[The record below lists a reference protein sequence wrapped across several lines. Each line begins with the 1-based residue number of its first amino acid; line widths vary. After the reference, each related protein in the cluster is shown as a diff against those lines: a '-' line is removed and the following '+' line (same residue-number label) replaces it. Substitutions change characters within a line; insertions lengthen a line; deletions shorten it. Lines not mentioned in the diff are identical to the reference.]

1 MLSHSY
7 EWLFI
12 LFKRE
17 YIFHIE
23 INLKVYKRLCERRMR
38 VIKLKQFTRTDF
50 KQLINWIDSEEFL
63 IQWSGNAFTYPL
75 NEQQLEKYTESAN
88 TLAFKIIDE
97 ETKAVIG
104 HISLGQIDNINKS
117 ARIGK
122 VLVGDTEMR
131 GHSIGKYM
139 MKAVLQVAFEELKLH
154 RVTLGVYDF
163 NTSAISCYEKI
174 GFVKE
179 GLLRE
184 AKKVGETYWNLWE
197 MSMLEY
203 EWNNK

>member
-1 MLSHSY
+1 MMY
-7 EWLFI
+7 ERSI
-12 LFKRE
+12 K
-17 YIFHIE
+17 
-23 INLKVYKRLCERRMR
+23 
-38 VIKLKQFTRTDF
+38 VIKLETFKKSDF
-50 KQLINWIDSEEFL
+50 KQLIDWIDSEEFL
-63 IQWSGNAFTYPL
+63 IQWSGNAFAYPL
-75 NEQQLEKYTESAN
+75 NEQQLENYIESSN
-88 TLAFKIIDE
+88 TLAFKVIDE
-97 ETKAVIG
+97 ESKKVVG

-122 VLVGDTEMR
+122 VLVGDTKMR
-131 GHSIGKYM
+131 GRSIGKHM
-139 MKAVLQVAFEELKLH
+139 MKAILQVAFEELKLH

-184 AKKVGETYWNLWE
+184 SKKVGETYWNLWE

-203 EWNNK
+203 EWSDKK

>member
-1 MLSHSY
+1 MLY
-7 EWLFI
+7 ERSI
-12 LFKRE
+12 K
-17 YIFHIE
+17 
-23 INLKVYKRLCERRMR
+23 
-38 VIKLKQFTRTDF
+38 VIKLETFNKSDF
-50 KQLINWIDSEEFL
+50 KQLMGWIDSEEFL
-63 IQWSGNAFTYPL
+63 IQWSGNAFAYPL
-75 NEQQLEKYTESAN
+75 NEQQLENYIESLN
-88 TLAFKIIDE
+88 TLVFKVIDE
-97 ETKAVIG
+97 ESKKVVG

-122 VLVGDTEMR
+122 VLVGDTKMR
-131 GHSIGKYM
+131 GRSIGKHM
-139 MKAVLQVAFEELKLH
+139 MKAVLQIAFEELKLH

-184 AKKVGETYWNLWE
+184 SKKVGETYWNLWK

-203 EWNNK
+203 EWSGKK

>member
-1 MLSHSY
+1 MY
-7 EWLFI
+7 ERS
-12 LFKRE
+12 KE
-17 YIFHIE
+17 
-23 INLKVYKRLCERRMR
+23 
-38 VIKLKQFTRTDF
+38 VIKLESFKKSDF
-50 KQLINWIDSEEFL
+50 KQLINWINSEEFL
-63 IQWSGNAFTYPL
+63 IQWSGNAFTFPL
-75 NEQQLEKYTESAN
+75 DEQQLEKYIESAN
-88 TLAFKIIDE
+88 TLALKVVDE
-97 ETKAVIG
+97 ETSDVIG

-122 VLVGDTEMR
+122 VLVGNTKMR
-131 GHSIGKYM
+131 GRSIGKHM
-139 MKAVLQVAFEELKLH
+139 MKAVLHIAFDELKLH

-184 AKKVGETYWNLWE
+184 SKRVGETYWNLWE

-203 EWNNK
+203 EWKK

>member
-1 MLSHSY
+1 MMY
-7 EWLFI
+7 ERS
-12 LFKRE
+12 KE
-17 YIFHIE
+17 
-23 INLKVYKRLCERRMR
+23 
-38 VIKLKQFTRTDF
+38 VIKLESFKKSDF
-50 KQLINWIDSEEFL
+50 KQLINWINSEEFL
-63 IQWSGNAFTYPL
+63 IQWSGNAFTFPL
-75 NEQQLEKYTESAN
+75 DEQQLEKYIESAN
-88 TLAFKIIDE
+88 TLAFKVVDE
-97 ETKAVIG
+97 ETSDVIG

-122 VLVGDTEMR
+122 VLVGNTKMR
-131 GHSIGKYM
+131 GRSIGKHI
-139 MKAVLQVAFEELKLH
+139 MKAVLHIAFDELKLH

-184 AKKVGETYWNLWE
+184 SKRVGETYWNLWE

-203 EWNNK
+203 EWKR

>member
-1 MLSHSY
+1 
-7 EWLFI
+7 
-12 LFKRE
+12 
-17 YIFHIE
+17 
-23 INLKVYKRLCERRMR
+23 MR
-38 VIKLKQFTRTDF
+38 VIKLEPFKKSNF
-50 KQLINWIDSEEFL
+50 KQLINWIDSNEFL

-75 NEQQLEKYTESAN
+75 DEQQLEKYIESAN
-88 TLAFKIIDE
+88 TLAFKIIDDETE
-97 ETKAVIG
+97 EVIG

-122 VLVGDTEMR
+122 VLVGDTKMR
-131 GHSIGKYM
+131 GRSIGKYM
-139 MKAVLQVAFEELKLH
+139 MKAVLHIAFEELKLH

-179 GLLRE
+179 GLLRDS
-184 AKKVGETYWNLWE
+184 KKVGDTYWNLWE

>member
-1 MLSHSY
+1 MMY
-7 EWLFI
+7 ERS
-12 LFKRE
+12 KE
-17 YIFHIE
+17 
-23 INLKVYKRLCERRMR
+23 
-38 VIKLKQFTRTDF
+38 VIKLESFKKSDF
-50 KQLINWIDSEEFL
+50 KQLINWINSEEFL
-63 IQWSGNAFTYPL
+63 IQWSGNAFTFPL
-75 NEQQLEKYTESAN
+75 DEQQLEKYIESAN
-88 TLAFKIIDE
+88 TLAFKVVDE
-97 ETKAVIG
+97 ETSNVIG

-122 VLVGDTEMR
+122 VLVGNTKMR
-131 GHSIGKYM
+131 GRSIGKHM
-139 MKAVLQVAFEELKLH
+139 MKAVLHIAFDELKLH

-184 AKKVGETYWNLWE
+184 SKRVGETYWNLWE

-203 EWNNK
+203 EWKK

>member
-1 MLSHSY
+1 MA
-7 EWLFI
+7 LFSFRI
-12 LFKRE
+12 KGE
-17 YIFHIE
+17 YVLYIE
-23 INLKVYKRLCERRMR
+23 ISLSKYRMVYERRMKL
-38 VIKLKQFTRTDF
+38 IKLEPFKRSDF
-50 KQLINWIDSEEFL
+50 KQLINWIDSEGFL

-75 NEQQLEKYTESAN
+75 HEQQLEKYIESEN
-88 TLAFKIIDE
+88 TLAFKVIDE
-97 ETKAVIG
+97 ETKEVIG

-122 VLVGDTEMR
+122 VPVGDTRMR
-131 GHSIGKYM
+131 GRSIGKHM
-139 MKAVLQVAFEELKLH
+139 MKAVLHIAFDELKLH

-184 AKKVGETYWNLWE
+184 SKKVGETYWNLWE

-203 EWNNK
+203 EWGDKKQ

>member
-1 MLSHSY
+1 MA
-7 EWLFI
+7 LFSFRI
-12 LFKRE
+12 KGE
-17 YIFHIE
+17 YILYIE
-23 INLKVYKRLCERRMR
+23 ISLRIYRMVYERRMEL
-38 VIKLKQFTRTDF
+38 IKLEPLKRSDF

-75 NEQQLEKYTESAN
+75 NDQQLEQYIESTN
-88 TLAFKIIDE
+88 TLAFKVIDE
-97 ETKAVIG
+97 ESKEVIG

-122 VLVGDTEMR
+122 VLVGDTRMR
-131 GHSIGKYM
+131 GRSIGKHM
-139 MKAVLQVAFEELKLH
+139 MKAVLHIAFEELKLH

-184 AKKVGETYWNLWE
+184 SKKVGETYWNLWE

-203 EWNNK
+203 EWGDKKQ

>member
-1 MLSHSY
+1 MMY
-7 EWLFI
+7 ERS
-12 LFKRE
+12 KE
-17 YIFHIE
+17 
-23 INLKVYKRLCERRMR
+23 
-38 VIKLKQFTRTDF
+38 VIKLESFKKSDF
-50 KQLINWIDSEEFL
+50 KQLINWINSEEFL
-63 IQWSGNAFTYPL
+63 IQWSGNAFTFPL
-75 NEQQLEKYTESAN
+75 DEQQLEKYIESAN
-88 TLAFKIIDE
+88 TLAFKVVDE
-97 ETKAVIG
+97 ETSDVIG

-122 VLVGDTEMR
+122 VLVGNTKMR
-131 GHSIGKYM
+131 GRSIGKHM
-139 MKAVLQVAFEELKLH
+139 MKAVLHIAFDELKLQ

-184 AKKVGETYWNLWE
+184 SKRVGETYWNLWE

-203 EWNNK
+203 EWKK

>member
-1 MLSHSY
+1 MMY
-7 EWLFI
+7 ERS
-12 LFKRE
+12 KE
-17 YIFHIE
+17 
-23 INLKVYKRLCERRMR
+23 
-38 VIKLKQFTRTDF
+38 VIKLESFKKSDF
-50 KQLINWIDSEEFL
+50 KQLINWINSEEFL
-63 IQWSGNAFTYPL
+63 IQWSGNAFTFPL
-75 NEQQLEKYTESAN
+75 DEQQLEKYIESAN
-88 TLAFKIIDE
+88 TLAFKVVDE
-97 ETKAVIG
+97 ETSDVIG

-122 VLVGDTEMR
+122 VLVGNTKMR
-131 GHSIGKYM
+131 GRSIGKHM
-139 MKAVLQVAFEELKLH
+139 MKAVLHIAFDELKLH

-184 AKKVGETYWNLWE
+184 SKRVGETYWNLWE

-203 EWNNK
+203 EWKKCNASNL

>member
-1 MLSHSY
+1 M
-7 EWLFI
+7 
-12 LFKRE
+12 
-17 YIFHIE
+17 
-23 INLKVYKRLCERRMR
+23 VYERRMKL
-38 VIKLKQFTRTDF
+38 IKLEPFKRSNS

-75 NEQQLEKYTESAN
+75 NEQQLEKYIASEN
-88 TLAFKIIDE
+88 TLAFKVIDE
-97 ETKAVIG
+97 ESKKVIG
-104 HISLGQIDNINKS
+104 HISLEQIDNINKS

-122 VLVGDTEMR
+122 VLVGDKKMR
-131 GHSIGKYM
+131 GRSIGKHM
-139 MKAVLQVAFEELKLH
+139 MRAVLQIAFEELKLH

-184 AKKVGETYWNLWE
+184 SKKVGETYWNLWE

-203 EWNNK
+203 EWSDKK

>member
-1 MLSHSY
+1 M
-7 EWLFI
+7 
-12 LFKRE
+12 
-17 YIFHIE
+17 
-23 INLKVYKRLCERRMR
+23 
-38 VIKLKQFTRTDF
+38 IKLESFKKFDF
-50 KQLINWIDSEEFL
+50 KQLINWINSEEFL
-63 IQWSGNAFTYPL
+63 IQWSGNAFTFPL
-75 NEQQLEKYTESAN
+75 DEQQLEKYIESAN
-88 TLAFKIIDE
+88 TLAFKVVDE
-97 ETKAVIG
+97 ETSDVIG

-122 VLVGDTEMR
+122 VLVGNTKMR
-131 GHSIGKYM
+131 GRSIGKHI
-139 MKAVLQVAFEELKLH
+139 MKAVLHIAFDELKLH

-184 AKKVGETYWNLWE
+184 SKRVGETYWNLWE

-203 EWNNK
+203 EWKK

>member
-1 MLSHSY
+1 MMY
-7 EWLFI
+7 E
-12 LFKRE
+12 RSME
-17 YIFHIE
+17 
-23 INLKVYKRLCERRMR
+23 
-38 VIKLKQFTRTDF
+38 VIKLKTFKKSDF
-50 KQLINWIDSEEFL
+50 KQLINWINSEEFL
-63 IQWSGNAFTYPL
+63 IQWSGNAFTFPL
-75 NEQQLEKYTESAN
+75 DEQQLEKYIESAN
-88 TLAFKIIDE
+88 TLAFKVVDE
-97 ETKAVIG
+97 ETSDVIG

-122 VLVGDTEMR
+122 VLVGNTKMR
-131 GHSIGKYM
+131 GRSIGKHM
-139 MKAVLQVAFEELKLH
+139 MKAVLHIAFDELKLH

-184 AKKVGETYWNLWE
+184 SKRVGETYWNLWE

-203 EWNNK
+203 EWKNQYW

>member
-1 MLSHSY
+1 M
-7 EWLFI
+7 
-12 LFKRE
+12 
-17 YIFHIE
+17 
-23 INLKVYKRLCERRMR
+23 
-38 VIKLKQFTRTDF
+38 IKLKQFTRNDF
-50 KQLINWIDSEEFL
+50 KQLINWIHSEEFL

-75 NEQQLEKYTESAN
+75 DEEQLEKYIESAN
-88 TLAFKIIDE
+88 TLAFKVIDE
-97 ETKAVIG
+97 ETLNVIG
-104 HISLGQIDNINKS
+104 HISLGQIDNRNMS

-122 VLVGDTEMR
+122 VLVGDMKMR
-131 GHSIGKYM
+131 GRSIGKQM
-139 MKAVLQVAFEELKLH
+139 MKAVLYIAFEELKLH

-184 AKKVGETYWNLWE
+184 SKKVGDTYWNLWE

-203 EWNNK
+203 EWNNKKE

>member
-1 MLSHSY
+1 M
-7 EWLFI
+7 
-12 LFKRE
+12 
-17 YIFHIE
+17 
-23 INLKVYKRLCERRMR
+23 
-38 VIKLKQFTRTDF
+38 IKLETFNKSDF
-50 KQLINWIDSEEFL
+50 KQLMGWIDSEEFL
-63 IQWSGNAFTYPL
+63 IQWSGNAFAYPL
-75 NEQQLEKYTESAN
+75 NEQQLENYIESLN
-88 TLAFKIIDE
+88 TLVFKVIDE
-97 ETKAVIG
+97 ESKKVVG

-122 VLVGDTEMR
+122 VLVGDTKMR
-131 GHSIGKYM
+131 GRSIGKHM
-139 MKAVLQVAFEELKLH
+139 MKAVLQIAFEELKLH

-184 AKKVGETYWNLWE
+184 SKKVGETYWNLWE

-203 EWNNK
+203 EWSGKK

>member
-1 MLSHSY
+1 M
-7 EWLFI
+7 
-12 LFKRE
+12 
-17 YIFHIE
+17 
-23 INLKVYKRLCERRMR
+23 
-38 VIKLKQFTRTDF
+38 IKLESFKKSDF
-50 KQLINWIDSEEFL
+50 KQLINWINSEEFL
-63 IQWSGNAFTYPL
+63 IQWSGNAFIFPL
-75 NEQQLEKYTESAN
+75 AEQPLEKYIESAN
-88 TLAFKIIDE
+88 TLACKVVDE
-97 ETKAVIG
+97 ETSDVIG

-122 VLVGDTEMR
+122 VLVGNTKMR
-131 GHSIGKYM
+131 GRSIGKHM
-139 MKAVLQVAFEELKLH
+139 MKAVLHIAFDELKLH

-184 AKKVGETYWNLWE
+184 SKRVGETYWNLWE

-203 EWNNK
+203 EWKK

>member
-1 MLSHSY
+1 MMY
-7 EWLFI
+7 E
-12 LFKRE
+12 RSNE
-17 YIFHIE
+17 
-23 INLKVYKRLCERRMR
+23 
-38 VIKLKQFTRTDF
+38 VIKLETFKKSDF
-50 KQLINWIDSEEFL
+50 KQLINWINSEEFL
-63 IQWSGNAFTYPL
+63 IQWSGNAFTFPL
-75 NEQQLEKYTESAN
+75 DEQQLEKYIESAN
-88 TLAFKIIDE
+88 TFAFKVVDE
-97 ETKAVIG
+97 ETSDVIG

-122 VLVGDTEMR
+122 VLVGNTKMR
-131 GHSIGKYM
+131 GRSIGKHM
-139 MKAVLQVAFEELKLH
+139 MKEVLHIAFDKLKLH

-184 AKKVGETYWNLWE
+184 SKKVGETYWNLWE

-203 EWNNK
+203 EWKK

>member
-1 MLSHSY
+1 MMY
-7 EWLFI
+7 E
-12 LFKRE
+12 RSME
-17 YIFHIE
+17 
-23 INLKVYKRLCERRMR
+23 
-38 VIKLKQFTRTDF
+38 VIKLETFKRSDF
-50 KQLINWIDSEEFL
+50 KQLINWINSEEFL
-63 IQWSGNAFTYPL
+63 IQWSGNAFAFPL
-75 NEQQLEKYTESAN
+75 DEQQLEKYIESEN
-88 TLAFKIIDE
+88 TLAFKVVDE
-97 ETKAVIG
+97 ETSDVIG

-122 VLVGDTEMR
+122 VLVGNTKMR
-131 GHSIGKYM
+131 GRSIGKHM
-139 MKAVLQVAFEELKLH
+139 MKAVLHIAFDELKLH

-184 AKKVGETYWNLWE
+184 SKRVGETYWNLWE

-203 EWNNK
+203 EWKK

>member
-1 MLSHSY
+1 MMY
-7 EWLFI
+7 ERS
-12 LFKRE
+12 KE
-17 YIFHIE
+17 
-23 INLKVYKRLCERRMR
+23 
-38 VIKLKQFTRTDF
+38 VIKLESFKKSDF
-50 KQLINWIDSEEFL
+50 KQLINWINSEEFL
-63 IQWSGNAFTYPL
+63 IQWSGNAFTFPL
-75 NEQQLEKYTESAN
+75 DEQQLEKYIESAN
-88 TLAFKIIDE
+88 TLAFKVVDE
-97 ETKAVIG
+97 ETSDVIG

-122 VLVGDTEMR
+122 VLVGNKKMR
-131 GHSIGKYM
+131 GRSIGKHM
-139 MKAVLQVAFEELKLH
+139 MKAVLHIAFDELKLH

-184 AKKVGETYWNLWE
+184 SKRVGETYWNLWE

-203 EWNNK
+203 EWKK